1 MISVNN
7 PGQISARRDEICL
20 QTPKTNGRFGAIDHS
35 ALVDHMA
42 SSKEKLA
49 TPPVI
54 SYGSFIA
61 FLNKLRDAGTVPARI
76 DKTVMPKASGSQQSG
91 IIAALRF
98 LGFIDDTGKPKDHF
112 KPFVL
117 SDDDARKSTLG
128 PILRESYAFLFND
141 SEFDLSHA
149 STGQMTEKFRELGIS
164 GSTLTKTIAFFIPA
178 AKECGIEVS
187 PHVKAPAAPKSNGS
201 RKSPK
206 TTEDEQRPS
215 ETGGRVP
222 QEDDD
227 QDVER
232 FEIPLPGKQQGA
244 KIIVPKGLDADDWV
258 MLQTM
263 LAAYIKRWKGFTPE
277 GKE

>member
-1 MISVNN
+1 
-7 PGQISARRDEICL
+7 
-20 QTPKTNGRFGAIDHS
+20 
-35 ALVDHMA
+35 MA

-98 LGFIDDTGKPKDHF
+98 LSFIDETGKPKDHF

-117 SDDDARKSTLG
+117 AADDARKSTLESA
-128 PILRESYAFLFND
+128 LRESYAFLFND

-187 PHVKAPAAPKSNGS
+187 PHVKAPAAPKGNGSS
-201 RKSPK
+201 RKSSK
-206 TTEDEQRPS
+206 TTEGEQRPS
-215 ETGGRVP
+215 ETGGRAP
-222 QEDDD
+222 QEEDDP
-227 QDVER
+227 DVER

-244 KIIVPKGLDADDWV
+244 KIIVPTGLDADDWV

-263 LAAYIKRWKGFTPE
+263 LAAYIKRWKGFAPE
-277 GKE
+277 EKE

>member
-1 MISVNN
+1 
-7 PGQISARRDEICL
+7 
-20 QTPKTNGRFGAIDHS
+20 
-35 ALVDHMA
+35 MA

-54 SYGSFIA
+54 SYGSFVG

-91 IIAALRF
+91 TIAALRF
-98 LGFIDDTGKPKDHF
+98 LGFIDDIGKPKDHF

-117 SDDDARKSTLG
+117 ADDDARKSTLG

-141 SEFDLSHA
+141 AEFDLSHA
-149 STGQMTEKFRELGIS
+149 SGGQMTDKFRELGIS

-178 AKECGIEVS
+178 AKECGIQVS
-187 PHVKAPAAPKSNGS
+187 PHVKAPPAPKSNGGS

-206 TTEDEQRPS
+206 AVEEEQRPND
-215 ETGGRVP
+215 TGGKLP
-222 QEDDD
+222 QEVDDP
-227 QDVER
+227 DVER

>member
-1 MISVNN
+1 
-7 PGQISARRDEICL
+7 
-20 QTPKTNGRFGAIDHS
+20 
-35 ALVDHMA
+35 MA

-54 SYGSFIA
+54 SYGSFTA
-61 FLNKLRDAGTVPARI
+61 FLNKLKDAGTVPARI

-91 IIAALRF
+91 IISALRF

-117 SDDDARKSTLG
+117 ATDEARKSTLESA
-128 PILRESYAFLFND
+128 LRDSYTFLFND

-178 AKECGIEVS
+178 AKECGIAVS
-187 PHVKAPAAPKSNGS
+187 PHVKAPAAPKGNGAS
-201 RKSPK
+201 RKASK
-206 TTEDEQRPS
+206 PS
-215 ETGGRVP
+215 ENDQRVP
-222 QEDDD
+222 EGHGKEQEDDD
-227 QDVER
+227 IEVER
-232 FEIPLPGKQQGA
+232 FEIPLPGKQSV
-244 KIIVPKGLDADDWV
+244 KITVPIGLDADDWA

-277 GKE
+277 GGA